1 MDVLESLTLQAN
13 TQFRFTRGSG
23 QKQYAPLAQLEEQLV
38 YTQQVGGSNPSGRTK
53 NFLQPRG
60 HLELAAGLLHSRLP
74 SARLGSAYLAA
85 PLLGAI
91 MEHMASSKRSGWRN
105 FLTPGWVITAILVLA
120 FTYAAFSFLAP
131 WQLGK
136 NKDKNAFN
144 QRLEQSLQVDPV
156 PITDVIPGDGGSV
169 GVQKEWTRVALQ
181 GQFLPDKEVL
191 LRNRPVESAHSYQ
204 SLTPFRLDSGQTVLV
219 HRGWVAVEGDGA
231 APKLKDA
238 PRGDVKVTGFIRMSE
253 AVPNAEPTESQGYT
267 QVTGMSTEQIS
278 EVTGEDLAADYVQL
292 DSESVD
298 RLNGMAAD
306 GAGGAGGSAG
316 GADGAGGSAGGAG
329 ANGDTGSGGDGD
341 VPDLQSLPL
350 PHLDGG
356 TNLSYGIQWI
366 AFGILAPVGLG
377 WFVYAEMRERRRE
390 REESA
395 EIARLNAQVMSTD
408 GGSGGSD
415 GDDAAGS
422 DGAGS
427 VDVSA
432 SAARAD
438 GSESTVASS
447 KSSDGEKSL
456 NRGNDPADRPRKRAD
471 LTDRYGG
478 TRSRFEERRAEK
490 RGKER
495 F

>member
-1 MDVLESLTLQAN
+1 
-13 TQFRFTRGSG
+13 
-23 QKQYAPLAQLEEQLV
+23 
-38 YTQQVGGSNPSGRTK
+38 
-53 NFLQPRG
+53 
-60 HLELAAGLLHSRLP
+60 
-74 SARLGSAYLAA
+74 
-85 PLLGAI
+85 

-136 NKDKNAFN
+136 NQDKNAFN
-144 QRLEQSLQVDPV
+144 QRLEQSLQTDPA
-156 PITDVIPGDGGSV
+156 PITDVIPGDGESV
-169 GVQKEWTRVALQ
+169 GVEKEWTRVALQ

-191 LRNRPVESAHSYQ
+191 LRNRPVESAHSFQ
-204 SLTPFRLDSGQTVLV
+204 ALTPFRLDGGQTVLV

-231 APKLKDA
+231 APRLKSA
-238 PRGDVKVTGFIRMSE
+238 PDGEVKVTGFIRMSE
-253 AVPNAEPTESQGYT
+253 AVPDAAPTESQGYT
-267 QVTGMSTEQIS
+267 QVTGMSTKQIS
-278 EVTGEDLAADYVQL
+278 EATDEDLAADYVQL

-298 RLNGMAAD
+298 RLNSMAGG
-306 GAGGAGGSAG
+306 GAGGAGG
-316 GADGAGGSAGGAG
+316 DGAGGGAADSDAGADGGASSDTGGGEAGGA
-329 ANGDTGSGGDGD
+329 
-341 VPDLQSLPL
+341 PDLKALPL

-395 EIARLNAQVMSTD
+395 EVARLNAQITD
-408 GGSGGSD
+408 GAGGDGAGGSSSASSAD
-415 GDDAAGS
+415 TAHGEAAAGS
-422 DGAGS
+422 AAAG
-427 VDVSA
+427 DAAANPKSA
-432 SAARAD
+432 DS
-438 GSESTVASS
+438 
-447 KSSDGEKSL
+447 EKSEL
-456 NRGNDPADRPRKRAD
+456 SGTEKPNSRKRSD

-490 RGKER
+490 RGRER